1 MLTGTHKNPINPR
14 ADICLTCLFGNM
26 NQSTWKWEK
35 RREGN
40 WNEGRKEIRD
50 CRTYLPGYLSRF
62 IISYCRWS
70 HALLADE
77 EGRGEFLKPC
87 PIEFAYIGLGRVSGV
102 RLQALLIAV
111 PHCSPLISNF
121 RPPLILLRLPIF

>member
-1 MLTGTHKNPINPR
+1 
-14 ADICLTCLFGNM
+14 M
-26 NQSTWKWEK
+26 NQSTWKRPNEGRRKKKSDEEEK
-35 RREGN
+35 R
-40 WNEGRKEIRD
+40 RKEIRD

-87 PIEFAYIGLGRVSGV
+87 PIEFAYIARDACLASDY
-102 RLQALLIAV
+102 
-111 PHCSPLISNF
+111 
-121 RPPLILLRLPIF
+121 RPY

>member
-1 MLTGTHKNPINPR
+1 MKKKKNTDDEE
-14 ADICLTCLFGNM
+14 A
-26 NQSTWKWEK
+26 
-35 RREGN
+35 RR
-40 WNEGRKEIRD
+40 RKEIRD

-87 PIEFAYIGLGRVSGV
+87 PIEFAYIARGMRVWRPITGPINRGSV
-102 RLQALLIAV
+102 LFFLIT
-111 PHCSPLISNF
+111 CRDIKF
-121 RPPLILLRLPIF
+121 

>member
-1 MLTGTHKNPINPR
+1 MERGT
-14 ADICLTCLFGNM
+14 
-26 NQSTWKWEK
+26 E
-35 RREGN
+35 E
-40 WNEGRKEIRD
+40 EIRD

-62 IISYCRWS
+62 IISYCQWS

-111 PHCSPLISNF
+111 PHCSPAISNF
-121 RPPLILLRLPIF
+121 LALL